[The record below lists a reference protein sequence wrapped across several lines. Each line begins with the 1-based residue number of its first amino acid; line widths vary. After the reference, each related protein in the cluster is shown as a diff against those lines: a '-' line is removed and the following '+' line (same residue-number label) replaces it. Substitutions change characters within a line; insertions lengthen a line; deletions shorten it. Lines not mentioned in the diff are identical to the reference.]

1 MNSYY
6 YGKSGK
12 GDYTPD
18 DLPKNRWQLFMEM
31 LRTRMSGLCRMNLMY
46 FVAWLPAMI
55 AIALCVVSLIMTLAG
70 TVQVDETGAVI
81 DAIDQ
86 TALREAMQTSNDM
99 IFVTLLIL
107 IPCIAI
113 TGPFTAG
120 LSYVTRNWARDEHAF
135 PWADYK
141 DAIKA
146 NWKQGLLVS
155 TITGC
160 VPFLVYI
167 CWRFYGDMA
176 VGNAAW
182 VIPQMLILML
192 GILWSLAVTYMYP
205 MMVTYQMNFRT
216 IIRNS
221 FILAVGRLP
230 GSVGIRLLHCVP
242 TVLFTVIFLLTLQP
256 WVLMLLFAYY
266 LIFGFAFSRFITAS
280 FTNAV
285 FDKYI
290 NSRIEGAQVNRGL
303 SQENDD
309 DDDDD
314 DEQEEP
320 CVYLS
325 ESQHFALVEPFYTV
339 RGIFIERII
348 LAKKLFCRRHFP
360 ALSFRFFAL
369 CVLCF
374 SFCLRHPDPPF
385 VCVCFFKVRSRRN
398 TSARSPQL
406 RRQR

>member
-18 DLPKNRWQLFMEM
+18 DLPKNRWQLFLEM

-55 AIALCVVSLIMTLAG
+55 AISLWVVSFGVALNNSFP
-70 TVQVDETGAVI
+70 VDEAGNIIEEVAANGVQSFW
-81 DAIDQ
+81 Q
-86 TALREAMQTSNDM
+86 TMNDM
-99 IFVTLLIL
+99 NFMTLLIL

-176 VGNAAW
+176 VENAVW

-256 WVLMLLFAYY
+256 WVLLLLFAYY

-303 SQENDD
+303 SQEDD
-309 DDDDD
+309 DDDDN
-314 DEQEEP
+314 DEQEEERELKP
-320 CVYLS
+320 W
-325 ESQHFALVEPFYTV
+325 ENGYTDK
-339 RGIFIERII
+339 R
-348 LAKKLFCRRHFP
+348 
-360 ALSFRFFAL
+360 
-369 CVLCF
+369 
-374 SFCLRHPDPPF
+374 
-385 VCVCFFKVRSRRN
+385 
-398 TSARSPQL
+398 
-406 RRQR
+406 

>member
-55 AIALCVVSLIMTLAG
+55 AISLWVVSFGVALNNSFP
-70 TVQVDETGAVI
+70 VDEAGNIIEEVAANGVQSFW
-81 DAIDQ
+81 Q
-86 TALREAMQTSNDM
+86 TLNDM
-99 IFVTLLIL
+99 NFMTLLIL

-176 VGNAAW
+176 VENAVW

-314 DEQEEP
+314 DEQEEERELKP
-320 CVYLS
+320 W
-325 ESQHFALVEPFYTV
+325 ENGYTD
-339 RGIFIERII
+339 
-348 LAKKLFCRRHFP
+348 KH
-360 ALSFRFFAL
+360 
-369 CVLCF
+369 
-374 SFCLRHPDPPF
+374 
-385 VCVCFFKVRSRRN
+385 
-398 TSARSPQL
+398 
-406 RRQR
+406 

>member
-55 AIALCVVSLIMTLAG
+55 AISLWVVSFGVALNNSFP
-70 TVQVDETGAVI
+70 VDEAGNIIEEVAANGVQSFW
-81 DAIDQ
+81 Q
-86 TALREAMQTSNDM
+86 TMNDM
-99 IFVTLLIL
+99 NFMTLLIL

-146 NWKQGLLVS
+146 NWKQGLLIS

-176 VGNAAW
+176 VGNAVW

-192 GILWSLAVTYMYP
+192 GILWALAVTYMYP

-256 WVLMLLFAYY
+256 WVLLLLFAYY
-266 LIFGFAFSRFITAS
+266 LVFGFAFSRFITAS

-314 DEQEEP
+314 DEQEEERELKP
-320 CVYLS
+320 W
-325 ESQHFALVEPFYTV
+325 ENGYTD
-339 RGIFIERII
+339 
-348 LAKKLFCRRHFP
+348 KH
-360 ALSFRFFAL
+360 
-369 CVLCF
+369 
-374 SFCLRHPDPPF
+374 
-385 VCVCFFKVRSRRN
+385 
-398 TSARSPQL
+398 
-406 RRQR
+406 

>member
-55 AIALCVVSLIMTLAG
+55 AISLWVVSFGVALNNSFP
-70 TVQVDETGAVI
+70 VDEAGNIIEEVAANGVQSFW
-81 DAIDQ
+81 Q
-86 TALREAMQTSNDM
+86 TLNDM
-99 IFVTLLIL
+99 NFMTLLIL

-176 VGNAAW
+176 VGNAVW

-192 GILWSLAVTYMYP
+192 GILWALAVTYMYP

-256 WVLMLLFAYY
+256 WVLLLLFAYY

-314 DEQEEP
+314 EQEEERELKP
-320 CVYLS
+320 W
-325 ESQHFALVEPFYTV
+325 ENGYTD
-339 RGIFIERII
+339 
-348 LAKKLFCRRHFP
+348 KH
-360 ALSFRFFAL
+360 
-369 CVLCF
+369 
-374 SFCLRHPDPPF
+374 
-385 VCVCFFKVRSRRN
+385 
-398 TSARSPQL
+398 
-406 RRQR
+406 

>member
-46 FVAWLPAMI
+46 FVTWLPAMI
-55 AIALCVVSLIMTLAG
+55 AIALWVVSFGVALNNSFP
-70 TVQVDETGAVI
+70 VDEAGNII
-81 DAIDQ
+81 DEVAANGVQSFWQ
-86 TALREAMQTSNDM
+86 TVNDM
-99 IFVTLLIL
+99 NFMTLLIL

-176 VGNAAW
+176 VGNAVW

-192 GILWSLAVTYMYP
+192 GILWALAVTYMYP

-242 TVLFTVIFLLTLQP
+242 TVLFTVIFLLTIQP
-256 WVLMLLFAYY
+256 WVLLLLFAYY
-266 LIFGFAFSRFITAS
+266 LVFGFAFSRFITAS

-314 DEQEEP
+314 DEQEEERELKP
-320 CVYLS
+320 W
-325 ESQHFALVEPFYTV
+325 ENGYTDK
-339 RGIFIERII
+339 R
-348 LAKKLFCRRHFP
+348 
-360 ALSFRFFAL
+360 
-369 CVLCF
+369 
-374 SFCLRHPDPPF
+374 
-385 VCVCFFKVRSRRN
+385 
-398 TSARSPQL
+398 
-406 RRQR
+406 

>member
-55 AIALCVVSLIMTLAG
+55 AISLWVVSFGVALNNSFP
-70 TVQVDETGAVI
+70 VDEAGNIIEEVAANGVQSFW
-81 DAIDQ
+81 Q
-86 TALREAMQTSNDM
+86 TLNDM
-99 IFVTLLIL
+99 NFMTLLIL

-176 VGNAAW
+176 VGNAVW

-192 GILWSLAVTYMYP
+192 GILWALAVTYMYP

-256 WVLMLLFAYY
+256 WVLLLLFAYY
-266 LIFGFAFSRFITAS
+266 LVFGFAFSRFITAS

-314 DEQEEP
+314 EQEEERELKP
-320 CVYLS
+320 W
-325 ESQHFALVEPFYTV
+325 ENGYTDK
-339 RGIFIERII
+339 R
-348 LAKKLFCRRHFP
+348 
-360 ALSFRFFAL
+360 
-369 CVLCF
+369 
-374 SFCLRHPDPPF
+374 
-385 VCVCFFKVRSRRN
+385 
-398 TSARSPQL
+398 
-406 RRQR
+406 

>member
-18 DLPKNRWQLFMEM
+18 DLPKNRWQLFLEM

-55 AIALCVVSLIMTLAG
+55 AISLWVVSFGVALNNSFP
-70 TVQVDETGAVI
+70 VDEAGNIIEEVA
-81 DAIDQ
+81 ANGFQSFWQ
-86 TALREAMQTSNDM
+86 TMNDM
-99 IFVTLLIL
+99 NFMTLLIL

-176 VGNAAW
+176 VGNAVW

-192 GILWSLAVTYMYP
+192 GILWALAVTYMYP

-216 IIRNS
+216 IVRNS

-303 SQENDD
+303 SQEDD
-309 DDDDD
+309 DDDDN
-314 DEQEEP
+314 DEQEEERELKP
-320 CVYLS
+320 W
-325 ESQHFALVEPFYTV
+325 ENGYTDK
-339 RGIFIERII
+339 R
-348 LAKKLFCRRHFP
+348 
-360 ALSFRFFAL
+360 
-369 CVLCF
+369 
-374 SFCLRHPDPPF
+374 
-385 VCVCFFKVRSRRN
+385 
-398 TSARSPQL
+398 
-406 RRQR
+406 